1 MTPLSIEV
9 STWRVLA
16 VDDEPD
22 NLDLLVEVL
31 GFTGVTITSAETGQQ
46 AIEKAASFQPNIIL
60 TDLAM
65 PGMSGWEL
73 QKHFR
78 QQRELDAVPIIAV
91 TALAMPDEV
100 EKVATAR
107 FDGYIV
113 KPFRSK
119 ELLVEMEKCIRTFL
133 QSS

>member
-1 MTPLSIEV
+1 
-9 STWRVLA
+9 
-16 VDDEPD
+16 
-22 NLDLLVEVL
+22 
-31 GFTGVTITSAETGQQ
+31 VTITSAETGQQ